1 MWKGHRLRYSWR
13 QCVAAMRT
21 GEVVLLYVK
30 NADMTLQERRGTLEP
45 SHIPKPRAKPDAQGA
60 RKKKKAHTD
69 VVCYWDLD
77 KNAWRSFH
85 KMRFVG
91 WFLRTKGEEK

>member
-1 MWKGHRLRYSWR
+1 
-13 QCVAAMRT
+13 MRT

-45 SHIPKPRAKPDAQGA
+45 SHIPKPRAKPDGQGA
-60 RKKKKAHTD
+60 RKRRKAPKD

-85 KMRFVG
+85 KTRFVG
-91 WFLRTKGEEK
+91 WYRPTPDS

>member
-30 NADMTLQERRGTLEP
+30 NADMTLQERRGTLDP
-45 SHIPKPRAKPDAQGA
+45 SHIPKPRAKADGQGA
-60 RKKKKAHTD
+60 RKRRKAPKD
-69 VVCYWDLD
+69 VVCYWDLERH
-77 KNAWRSFH
+77 AWRSFH

-91 WFLRTKGEEK
+91 WYKSYSDF